1 MERYI
6 GLDVH
11 AQSCTLVVMGPS
23 GKRLKQC
30 VVETN
35 AKALVEIIKTIPSER
50 HLCME
55 EGELSQWLYET
66 LERHVEELVVTQPLA
81 REGNKSDAIDAWD
94 LADRLRLGAIKKR
107 VFKSTRAFSAL
118 REATRLYRTSTR
130 DLVRSKNQLRSVFR
144 SRGISGMG
152 NEIYDADLRAKWIKQ
167 LATPQQLLAQYR
179 SEHLD
184 RMIESRAQ
192 AETWLLEEASK
203 SPEVARIATAPGI
216 GTIRAAQIAAIVI
229 SPSRFRTKQQFWSY
243 CGLAIVK
250 RSSSDWLNDGSGW
263 SRKQTIQ
270 TRGLNRNRNAVLK
283 EMFTGAAKVVIDRM
297 RTHPL
302 NHAYHRMLQTG
313 TKPNLARLTIARR
326 IAAAVLAIWKKKE
339 DYDPAKHQSI
349 VAA

>member
-1 MERYI
+1 MQRYI

-11 AQSCTLVVMGPS
+11 AQSCTLAVMGPS
-23 GKRLKQC
+23 GKRLKQH

-35 AKALVEIIKTIPSER
+35 AKALVEVVKTIPQHR
-50 HLCME
+50 YLCME
-55 EGELSQWLYET
+55 EGELSQWIYET
-66 LERHVEELVVTQPLA
+66 LERHVDELVVTQPLPNK
-81 REGNKSDAIDAWD
+81 GNKSDAIDAWN
-94 LADRLRLGAIKKR
+94 LADQLRLGSIKTQ

-118 REATRLYRTSTR
+118 REATKLYRTSTR
-130 DLVRSKNQLRSVFR
+130 DLVRSKNQLRSIFR

-152 NEIYDADLRAKWIKQ
+152 DEIYDPDLRAKWIKQ
-167 LATPQQLLAQYR
+167 LATPQRQLAQYR

-184 RMIESRAQ
+184 RMIESREQ

-203 SPEVARIATAPGI
+203 SPEVVRIATAPGI

-229 SPSRFRTKQQFWSY
+229 SPTRFRTKQQFWSY

-250 RSSSDWLNDGSGW
+250 RSSSDWFKDDAGW
-263 SRKQTIQ
+263 TRKQTMQ

-283 EMFTGAAKVVIDRM
+283 EIFTGAAKTVIERM

-302 NHAYHRMLQTG
+302 HEAYQRLIQAG

-326 IAAAVLAIWKKKE
+326 IAAAVLAMWKKKE
-339 DYDPAKHQSI
+339 DYDSVKHQSI